1 MLVRSAISSAVR
13 TFNTETTPCALSA
26 RKSSALGCPAI
37 HTRSFRTIALRTLG
51 GALGFELELELE
63 LGLGAVLN
71 FCAPVPA
78 HASKAK
84 LKTRMQKRDST

>member
-1 MLVRSAISSAVR
+1 VR

-63 LGLGAVLN
+63 LELGLGAVLN